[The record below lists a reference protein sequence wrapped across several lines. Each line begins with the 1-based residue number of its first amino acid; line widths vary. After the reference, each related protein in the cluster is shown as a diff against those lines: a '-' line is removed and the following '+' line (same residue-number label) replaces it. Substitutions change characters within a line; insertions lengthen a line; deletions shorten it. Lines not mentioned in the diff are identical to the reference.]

1 MTIVTRMMV
10 QSVRYVSPMNLELW
24 QQVSCFGLTAT
35 SVDAG
40 CTTSVHLA
48 TILPAVDISAPSA
61 LTSNRAA
68 YSLSTVLFVC
78 VLYVVV
84 CFQVEILCLMCVV
97 VWFSLICKFKITSFL
112 CVCVLLL
119 PFKLKFIFF
128 KVKLMVYYLKIDR
141 LL

>member
-48 TILPAVDISAPSA
+48 TILPAIDISAPSA
-61 LTSNRAA
+61 LTSNQAA

-84 CFQVEILCLMCVV
+84 CFQVEIHFFVFNVCCCLVFPDLHLQVQNHFFFMCMCVV
-97 VWFSLICKFKITSFL
+97 VAFQVEIH
-112 CVCVLLL
+112 
-119 PFKLKFIFF
+119 FF
-128 KVKLMVYYLKIDR
+128 
-141 LL
+141 

>member
-1 MTIVTRMMV
+1 MMIVTRMMV

-78 VLYVVV
+78 VLYVDA
-84 CFQVEILCLMCVV
+84 
-97 VWFSLICKFKITSFL
+97 S
-112 CVCVLLL
+112 
-119 PFKLKFIFF
+119 KLKFIFF
-128 KVKLMVYYLKIDR
+128 VFFLCVLLMLPS
-141 LL
+141 

>member
-24 QQVSCFGLTAT
+24 KQVSCFGLTAT

-84 CFQVEILCLMCVV
+84 CFQVEIHFFCV
-97 VWFSLICKFKITSFL
+97 
-112 CVCVLLL
+112 
-119 PFKLKFIFF
+119 
-128 KVKLMVYYLKIDR
+128 
-141 LL
+141 